1 MSNLI
6 GKLLKKLDQLLKKQ
20 HFYLVLTYISFGLTI
35 FGFSLWIYNLFTAW
49 SAWGLIV
56 VPKAKNSIIM
66 ASELSTQSE
75 LSGILFHLASIDKS
89 TVTTALIF
97 SFLFFIARGNYRIYQ
112 DGKKQKPSP
121 ALFREHFPFP
131 MKYKTYFVQLGL
143 WGTIFAF
150 ILAFSTQS
158 SASGSFD
165 TAILFEALG
174 TALWS
179 TFSAITLAFIFCP
192 PVEGI
197 FSRAV
202 KVNYPTF
209 FKSPDKEIIKT
220 ANAIV
225 KLSDKAELAAGK
237 LTDLTKELNELHEEI
252 TLEKLRAQF
261 NDLSRQVKED
271 MSEQEKL
278 TRQIQ
283 TQIVQVQKDLLKD
296 AENNINEKL
305 EPIEDKLKKQQKIIQ
320 SIEHKTVEHKDFII
334 QFKEFFK

>member
-6 GKLLKKLDQLLKKQ
+6 DQLLKKLDQLLKKQ
-20 HFYLVLTYISFGLTI
+20 RLYLILTYISVGLTI
-35 FGFSLWIYNLFTAW
+35 FSFSLWVYNLVTAR

-56 VPKAKNSIIM
+56 APKVKTSA
-66 ASELSTQSE
+66 LSTPSE
-75 LSGILFHLASIDKS
+75 SSDILLYLSSIDKS

-112 DGKKQKPSP
+112 EGKKQIPSP
-121 ALFREHFPFP
+121 ALFSEHFPFP

-143 WGTIFAF
+143 WGTVFAF
-150 ILAFSTQS
+150 IVAFSTQS
-158 SASGSFD
+158 GMSGSSN
-165 TAILFEALG
+165 IVLLFEALG

-179 TFSAITLAFIFCP
+179 TFSAITLAFILCP

-202 KVNYPTF
+202 RLNYPKF
-209 FKSPDKEIIKT
+209 FKSPDEEIIKT
-220 ANAIV
+220 ANAID

-271 MSEQEKL
+271 MREQEKL
-278 TRQIQ
+278 IKQIQ
-283 TQIVQVQKDLLKD
+283 TQIVQVQKDLKD
-296 AENNINEKL
+296 AEKNVNEKL
-305 EPIEDKLKKQQKIIQ
+305 GPIEDNLKEQHEIIQ
-320 SIEHKTVEHKDFII
+320 SHEDFII
-334 QFKEFFK
+334 QFKKFFR